1 MQQHRGCI
9 ACTAGRLRRNLSRR
23 AFLGKSK
30 TVSSVSRKNTT
41 SSPHLPNFVHPL
53 LRICVVLKSNVGLVQ
68 QLMTVQNVD
77 LVKPMLDQAFSFA
90 LLAMANAA
98 RFEYIHHGIRA
109 VHWKPVCLLQ
119 LDE

>member
-1 MQQHRGCI
+1 MQEHRGCI
-9 ACTAGRLRRNLSRR
+9 ACTAGGLRRNLSRR

-68 QLMTVQNVD
+68 QLMTVENVD

-98 RFEYIHHGIRA
+98 RFEYIHH
-109 VHWKPVCLLQ
+109 
-119 LDE
+119 

>member
-1 MQQHRGCI
+1 
-9 ACTAGRLRRNLSRR
+9 
-23 AFLGKSK
+23 
-30 TVSSVSRKNTT
+30 
-41 SSPHLPNFVHPL
+41 
-53 LRICVVLKSNVGLVQ
+53 
-68 QLMTVQNVD
+68 MTVENVD

-109 VHWKPVCLLQ
+109 VHWKPVRLLQ